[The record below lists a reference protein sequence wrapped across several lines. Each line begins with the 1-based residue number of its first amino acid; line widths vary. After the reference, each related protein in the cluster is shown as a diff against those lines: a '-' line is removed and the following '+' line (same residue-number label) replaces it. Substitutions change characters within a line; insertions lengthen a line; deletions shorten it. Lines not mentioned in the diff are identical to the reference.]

1 MADGGI
7 DLLLD
12 SWQGPLAHLL
22 EEARR
27 RRVDLGRISMTALVD
42 ACLAR
47 LVEIPSTFEKA
58 DQLVIIAALVELK
71 SGLLLPE
78 AEQENEASNLL
89 RARLLTLARIR
100 NIAAD
105 LMARDQ
111 LGRDVFARGAPE
123 IEQVKS
129 LSTIANPP
137 DLLDLVRAYARLR
150 TTEDTKAPLEVRRT
164 IAMTLREGLEA
175 LGVALPIDGAWV
187 ELFALVS
194 GDRRGRAPTRRSAAA
209 AGFAAALEMARRGDL
224 ELRQNEAFGA
234 LSVRRKERTIG
245 SLSSNPRQ
253 SATRCKPDE
262 VMNAKSAKSQ
272 DTPAMPADL

>member
-42 ACLAR
+42 DCLAR

-100 NIAAD
+100 SIAAD

-123 IEQVKS
+123 IERVKS

-175 LGVALPIDGAWV
+175 LGLALPIDGTWV

-234 LSVRRKERTIG
+234 LSVRRK
-245 SLSSNPRQ
+245 
-253 SATRCKPDE
+253 
-262 VMNAKSAKSQ
+262 
-272 DTPAMPADL
+272 